1 MDIEFN
7 KEITRRILDLNEKIL
22 EINLKLF
29 DYLNTPRIEVRS
41 NIQKRDLDFWKDN
54 YLTKVASK
62 DE

>member
-54 YLTKVASK
+54 YLTKVASE